1 MQPKLFNQ
9 EMQIAKRV
17 LALNSIR
24 MDSNYG
30 RKEKITGDKNNTNA
44 KTKSQLD
51 FEADIQEKPVITD
64 MKYFKQ

>member
-1 MQPKLFNQ
+1 
-9 EMQIAKRV
+9 
-17 LALNSIR
+17 